1 MRSQR
6 FLARAQRTQ
15 LASRQLRR
23 QRVGRQSRAAFT
35 LLELMLVLAILV
47 VLAGVVS
54 FNIFGAQDDA
64 YAKTTLSQLQSL
76 KQGVAMYRVKANGE
90 MPESLDSLVSGPSDP
105 NKKAMFGSPV
115 IPEVPQDAW
124 GNDFVYTLNGNKFEI
139 RSAGI
144 DGQMNS
150 DDDLVVEG

>member
-76 KQGVAMYRVKANGE
+76 KQGVTMYRVKVSE
-90 MPESLDSLVSGPSDP
+90 MPESLDALVSGPSDP

-115 IPEVPQDAW
+115 IPEVPKDAW